1 MTAFRHWRSI
11 VESIRQVKQI
21 LCGMHSVQL
30 IDFSVVCVEG
40 LWHFARYILLPTA
53 TAWLLVL
60 AAKVTL
66 GAGFASLHDPR
77 VASDLSLLAFGSRVR
92 VVVRYVPFK

>member
-1 MTAFRHWRSI
+1 MTAFRHWGSI
-11 VESIRQVKQI
+11 VEPIRQIEQV

-30 IDFSVVCVEG
+30 VDFAIVCVEG
-40 LWHFARYILLPTA
+40 LWYFARDVLLPTA

-66 GAGFASLHDPR
+66 GAGLARLHDPR

-92 VVVRYVPFK
+92 VVVRNVPFK